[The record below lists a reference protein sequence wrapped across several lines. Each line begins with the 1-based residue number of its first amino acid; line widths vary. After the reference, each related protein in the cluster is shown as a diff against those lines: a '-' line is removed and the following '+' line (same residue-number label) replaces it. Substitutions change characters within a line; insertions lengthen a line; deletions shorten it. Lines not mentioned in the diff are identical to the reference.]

1 MNLSLDGIVLKSIE
15 YGKNSRMLTLL
26 TSQMGRVNVIA
37 RGCVSLKSQIHA
49 PSTLFAYSSMEIVK
63 NTDKYYLNSAEIKE
77 LFYPL
82 HNDIYKLSLGQYFA
96 EVVTLVAQTDTEEEE
111 LLRLLLNSLFILC
124 KSDDYDFIKAVFE
137 IKLAQILGYMPD
149 IESCA
154 LCGKEGEGYIGI
166 DDGCLYCKD
175 CRPNVRAVYLN
186 ASALK
191 AVEHIYLSDTS
202 KIFSFKITG
211 EGYNQLLNFG
221 EKYLIAQTDIR
232 VKSLDFY
239 KTLQK

>member
-1 MNLSLDGIVLKSIE
+1 MNLSLNGIVLKSTE

-26 TSQMGRVNVIA
+26 TGKSGRVNVIA

-49 PSTLFAYSSMEIVK
+49 PATLFAYSSMEIVK

-82 HNDIYKLSLGQYFA
+82 HNDIYKLSLAQYFA
-96 EVVTLVAQTDTEEEE
+96 EVTLTVAQTDSEEEE
-111 LLRLLLNSLFILC
+111 LLRLILNSLFILC
-124 KSDDYDFIKAVFE
+124 KSEDYDFIKAVFE

-149 IESCA
+149 IEGCA
-154 LCGKEGEGYIGI
+154 TCGKVGEGYIGI
-166 DDGCLYCKD
+166 DDGCLYCKA
-175 CRPNVRAVYLN
+175 CRPNVRAVFLN
-186 ASALK
+186 ESALK
-191 AVEHIYLSDTS
+191 ALEHIYMSDVS

-211 EGYNQLLNFG
+211 ESYNQLINFG

-239 KTLQK
+239 KSLQK